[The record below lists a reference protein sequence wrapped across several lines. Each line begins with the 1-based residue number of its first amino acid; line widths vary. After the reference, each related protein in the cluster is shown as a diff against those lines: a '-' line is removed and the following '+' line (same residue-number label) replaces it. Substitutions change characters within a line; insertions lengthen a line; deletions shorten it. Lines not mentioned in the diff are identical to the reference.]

1 MNFIKIKHNS
11 SLPHEAFR
19 VVLGLFGGI
28 NLLDIAK
35 AFNEY
40 FQEIG
45 DNIYFY
51 FDITKHKRTRL
62 LPKFW
67 AKTEKIVKCLSPP
80 QRSG

>member
-1 MNFIKIKHNS
+1 MK
-11 SLPHEAFR
+11 L
-19 VVLGLFGGI
+19 LGLFW
-28 NLLDIAK
+28 
-35 AFNEY
+35 AFLEVI
-40 FQEIG
+40 FLILPRPLMSIFKEIG

-67 AKTEKIVKCLSPP
+67 AKTYKNVNCLSPP